1 MKQQNKD
8 HRRRASRNHNFK
20 IGFRIVPV
28 HKSTV
33 QKTVAP
39 KIDKSFFV
47 IVALIIVA
55 ILLSIW
61 AVYFIK
67 L

>member
-8 HRRRASRNHNFK
+8 HRRRASRNHNFWTFK
-20 IGFRIVPV
+20 IIPV
-28 HKSTV
+28 KTLPV

-47 IVALIIVA
+47 IVTLIVVA
-55 ILLSIW
+55 ILLSILT
-61 AVYFIK
+61 VYFIK

>member
-28 HKSTV
+28 HQYPV

-39 KIDKSFFV
+39 KKDKSFFV
-47 IVALIIVA
+47 IVTLIIVA
-55 ILLSIW
+55 VLLSILT
-61 AVYFIK
+61 VYFIK